1 MGVSHFVSED
11 QTTWLC
17 APAYRLRDCGL
28 PVRGGRPPECD
39 RTIPVDS
46 EPARI
51 RPYQPDDLDE
61 LYRVCVQTADNGQDA
76 TSMFRDPRLPGHVY
90 AAPYALF
97 EPSLAFVAQDA
108 GGVGGYVV
116 AALDSQAFEQRLER
130 DWWPALRASHPE
142 PSQDLAA
149 GLSRPE
155 QFALRAI
162 HHPWGTPD
170 ELARGFPSHL
180 HINLIRR
187 LQGQRMGRQLIATV
201 ISALRDQDS
210 HGVHL
215 HVGHGNQRAAGF
227 YRHIGFAELPADDVH
242 VFAMNLVHLAE

>member
-1 MGVSHFVSED
+1 VN
-11 QTTWLC
+11 
-17 APAYRLRDCGL
+17 
-28 PVRGGRPPECD
+28 
-39 RTIPVDS
+39 S

-61 LYRVCVQTADNGQDA
+61 LYRICVQTADNGQDA

-97 EPSLAFVAQDA
+97 EPSLAFVARDA
-108 GGVGGYVV
+108 GGVGGYIV

-142 PSQDLAA
+142 PSQDLAK
-149 GLSRPE
+149 GLSPPE
-155 QFALRAI
+155 QFALHAI

-170 ELARGFPSHL
+170 ELARAFPSHL
-180 HINLIRR
+180 HINLVPR

-201 ISALRDQDS
+201 ISALRNQGS
-210 HGVHL
+210 HGLHL

-227 YRHIGFAELPADDVH
+227 YRHVGFAELPADDVH

>member
-1 MGVSHFVSED
+1 VN
-11 QTTWLC
+11 
-17 APAYRLRDCGL
+17 
-28 PVRGGRPPECD
+28 
-39 RTIPVDS
+39 S

-61 LYRVCVQTADNGQDA
+61 LYRICVQTANNGKDA

-97 EPSLAFVAQDA
+97 EPSLAFVASDA
-108 GGVGGYVV
+108 GGMGGYIV

-142 PSQDLAA
+142 PSQDLTQ
-149 GLSRPE
+149 GLSPKE
-155 QFALRAI
+155 QFALHVI

-170 ELARGFPSHL
+170 ELARSFPSHL
-180 HINLIRR
+180 HINLVPR
-187 LQGQRMGRQLIATV
+187 LQGQGIGRQLIATV
-201 ISALRDQDS
+201 ISALRDQGS
-210 HGVHL
+210 HGLHL

-227 YRHIGFAELPADDVH
+227 YRHVGFAEFPADDAH
-242 VFAMNLVHLAE
+242 VFTMNLAHLAK

>member
-1 MGVSHFVSED
+1 VGVCHFVSED

>member
-1 MGVSHFVSED
+1 VGVSHFVSED